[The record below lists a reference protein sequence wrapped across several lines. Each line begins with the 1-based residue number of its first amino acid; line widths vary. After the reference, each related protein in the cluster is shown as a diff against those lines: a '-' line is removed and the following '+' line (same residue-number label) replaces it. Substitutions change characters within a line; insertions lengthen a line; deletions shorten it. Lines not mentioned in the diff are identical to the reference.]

1 MDEKKRTPKKKIV
14 LDSVG
19 RKKTKDPK
27 GLQDNILA
35 NILDVAYSTDLK
47 FRLTSWNHAAE
58 ETYGWREHEVLG
70 KSVFEFVGSKFDP
83 EKRRKL
89 TKELLEKGSVAAQ
102 IEHTNRF
109 GNVIVFDSITTV
121 LRDKNGKPS
130 GFVGLNRDI
139 SERKRLEQILT
150 GNKDELEIRVNE
162 RTRELEQSEE
172 NYQTL
177 FNSIDEGF
185 CIIDVI
191 FNANE
196 KPIDYCFLKI
206 NPAFERQT
214 GLHDA
219 EGKLMRS
226 LAPEHEEHWFQIYG
240 RIALTGKSER
250 FVNEAKALNRW
261 YDVYAFRVGGL
272 ESRKVAIL
280 FNDIT
285 MRKKAEGDLAKAKD
299 ELEIK
304 VQERTAELQVSE
316 ENYRRIIETANEGI
330 WVAQPDGKTIF
341 VNHRMAEML
350 GYTTEEMSG
359 KSGME
364 FLENDEKGMVP
375 ETRQELENGSKIG
388 RELKFRRKDGSVL
401 WTIASVSPLF
411 DNRGRHVGN
420 LSMHTDITE
429 RKHKEDEIQNLLIA
443 VQQERETLSTLL
455 NAIPDE
461 VWFADINKKFT
472 LANPAALKEFGDA
485 ASGVEVEALAQSL
498 EVYRP
503 DGTIRPVEEAP
514 PLRVLAGET
523 VRNQVEMV
531 KTPVKGELRY
541 RQVNAAPVKDAG
553 GKIVGAV
560 SVVRDITESKKMEEQ
575 LRQRAEELE
584 TVMNVVPV
592 AIWVAHDPACH
603 NITGNQT
610 ANRFYEADEGENVS
624 AGPAPG
630 EPVPERRF
638 FRNDK
643 ELAAEELPMQ
653 EAAARNVDIEGSEF
667 NVLLPS
673 GKSRTLW
680 GSASP
685 LKNEDGQVRGVV
697 AAFLDI
703 TDRTLE
709 QEKLKESEN
718 RFSKAFHS
726 SPVGLSISR
735 INDGTFI
742 DINQNFS
749 VMFGYSREELIGHKA
764 TELNIYDNPIERKEI
779 VRQLEQ
785 QGRVLNYEVTARTK
799 AGAEINVLTSAEK
812 IEINGQAH
820 IIWTTI
826 DITDRKK
833 TEQEV
838 VQLNREL
845 RAINE
850 CDQIIAHASEEKTFL
865 FEVCRVLCTTAGYR
879 MAWIASIEHD
889 EAKSVRPLAWCGD
902 EGYIAKAN
910 ITWADTERGRGPAG
924 LAARTGKTH
933 FFQDFAS
940 DPAAAPWREAAL
952 SQGYRSSI
960 AVPLIDNANTFFG
973 VFSLYSPEPNSFNP
987 AEIRLLEELAAN
999 ISFGIIALRE
1009 KIKRQQ
1015 AEAEISHLA
1024 SFPELNPNPI
1034 IELDFSGN
1042 IKYANPAAKRDF
1054 PIVTQSKKPEFL
1066 IDLFKEINENNK
1078 QSITRDIKTGNLWFE
1093 QALVYVQTTKSYL
1106 LYGRNITTRKEAEDE
1121 LKQRTIDLEASNKE
1135 LESFSYSVSHDL
1147 RSPLRS
1153 ITGFSNV
1160 LLEDY
1165 SDELDEEGKS
1175 YLKKISDSGE
1185 LMGQLMDDLLKLSR
1199 VTRTDLKTEKLNLSD
1214 MAQKIADDLAK
1225 DEPERKVKV
1234 KIAPNL
1240 ITVGDKNLL
1249 NLVLQNLLGNAWK
1262 YSSKT
1267 AEPLIEMGTIENK
1280 GKQTYFVRD
1289 NGAGFDMA
1297 HASKLFQPFQRLHK
1311 ASEFAGTGVGLA
1323 TVQRIIRRHG
1333 GEVWAESKVD
1343 EGATFYF
1350 TLG

>member
-1 MDEKKRTPKKKIV
+1 MDEKKQTPKKKIV

-19 RKKTKDPK
+19 RKKTKEPK

-35 NILDVAYSTDLK
+35 NISDVVYSTDLK

-58 ETYGWREHEVLG
+58 ETYGWREDEVLG
-70 KSVFEFVGSKFDP
+70 KSVFEFVGSKFDS

-89 TKELLEKGSVAAQ
+89 TTELLEKGSVAVQ
-102 IEHTNRF
+102 IEHMNRF
-109 GNVIVFDSITTV
+109 GKVIVFDSVTTV
-121 LRDKNGKPS
+121 LHDENGKPS
-130 GFVGLNRDI
+130 GFVGFNRDI

-150 GNKDELEIRVNE
+150 GTKDELEIRVNE

-172 NYQTL
+172 NYKTL

-191 FNANE
+191 FNAHE

-226 LAPEHEEHWFQIYG
+226 LAPEHEEYWFQIYG

-285 MRKKAEGDLAKAKD
+285 ARKKAEDDLSKAKD

-304 VQERTAELQVSE
+304 VQERTS
-316 ENYRRIIETANEGI
+316 
-330 WVAQPDGKTIF
+330 
-341 VNHRMAEML
+341 
-350 GYTTEEMSG
+350 
-359 KSGME
+359 
-364 FLENDEKGMVP
+364 
-375 ETRQELENGSKIG
+375 
-388 RELKFRRKDGSVL
+388 ELKESEGKYR
-401 WTIASVSPLF
+401 
-411 DNRGRHVGN
+411 
-420 LSMHTDITE
+420 
-429 RKHKEDEIQNLLIA
+429 
-443 VQQERETLSTLL
+443 TLVNS
-455 NAIPDE
+455 IPDE
-461 VWFADINKKFT
+461 VWLADINKNFT
-472 LANPAALKEFGDA
+472 MANPAALQEFGDA
-485 ASGVEVEALAQSL
+485 AVGIEVEALAKSL
-498 EVYRP
+498 EVFRP

-514 PLRVLAGET
+514 PLRALAGEI
-523 VRNQVEMV
+523 VRNQMEIV

-541 RQVNAAPVKDAG
+541 RQINAAPVKDAS
-553 GKIVGAV
+553 GKIIGAV
-560 SVVRDITESKKMEEQ
+560 SVVRDITESKKIEEQ

-610 ANRFYEADEGENVS
+610 ANRFYEAEEGENVS

-630 EPVPERRF
+630 EPIPERRF
-638 FRNDK
+638 FRNGK

-653 EAAARNVDIEGSEF
+653 EASARNVDIQGSEF

-685 LKNEDGQVRGVV
+685 LRNDDGQVRGVV
-697 AAFLDI
+697 AAFLDV
-703 TDRTLE
+703 TDRTRE
-709 QEKLKESEN
+709 QEKLKESED
-718 RFSKAFHS
+718 RFFKAFHS

-735 INDGTFI
+735 TNDGTFI
-742 DINQNFS
+742 DINQSFLI
-749 VMFGYSREELIGHKA
+749 MFGYKREELVGHKA

-785 QGRVLNYEVTARTK
+785 QGKLLNYEVTARTK
-799 AGAEINVLTSAEK
+799 TGAEINVLTSAEK

-820 IIWTTI
+820 VIWTSI

-833 TEQEV
+833 AEKEV
-838 VQLNREL
+838 FQLNREL
-845 RAINE
+845 KAINE
-850 CDQIIAHASEEKTFL
+850 CDQVIVHANNEQTLLSD
-865 FEVCRVLCTTAGYR
+865 VCRILCKSAGYS
-879 MAWIASIEHD
+879 MSWIASVEQD
-889 EAKSVRPLAWCGD
+889 EIKSVRPLARYGD
-902 EGYIAKAN
+902 EGYVAKAN
-910 ITWADTERGRGPAG
+910 ITWADTERGQGPAG
-924 LAARTGKTH
+924 LAIRTGKAH
-933 FFQDFAS
+933 FFEDFAKE
-940 DPAAAPWREAAL
+940 PAATPWRAAAL
-952 SQGYRSSI
+952 SQGYHSCISI
-960 AVPLIDNANTFFG
+960 PLKDDAGSVFA
-973 VFSLYSPEPNSFNP
+973 VFSLYSSEPNYFNP
-987 AEIRLLEELAAN
+987 SEVKLLEELTAD

-1009 KIKRQQ
+1009 KTKRQQ
-1015 AEAEISHLA
+1015 AETEISHLA

-1042 IKYANPAAKRDF
+1042 VKYANPAAKRDF
-1054 PIVTQSKKPEFL
+1054 PLVTQSKKPEFL
-1066 IDLFKEINENNK
+1066 MDLFDEINENNK
-1078 QSITRDIKTGNLWFE
+1078 QSITRDISIGNLWFE
-1093 QALVYVQTTKSYL
+1093 QSLVYVQTTNSYL
-1106 LYGRNITTRKEAEDE
+1106 LYGRNITTRKEAEEE
-1121 LKQRTIDLEASNKE
+1121 LKQRTLDLEASNKK

-1165 SDELDEEGKS
+1165 STELDEEGKS

-1199 VTRTDLKTEKLNLSD
+1199 VTRSELSVEKLDLSD
-1214 MAQKIADDLAK
+1214 MARKIVDELRK
-1225 DEPERKVKV
+1225 DEPHRKVKV
-1234 KIAPNL
+1234 TIANNMSAN
-1240 ITVGDKNLL
+1240 GDKNLL
-1249 NLVLQNLLGNAWK
+1249 GLVLQNLLGNAWK

-1267 AEPLIEMGTIENK
+1267 AEPLIEMGTVEYK